1 MYIYTRFYPRHPLEL
16 WPHVTFMSIVRSCYS
31 FTRVFS
37 LTSHSF
43 TRDKSIIPPLRGYQI
58 KSHRKIPALQP
69 ALPTEKEARF
79 TAASF
84 SILLH
89 LQEFQDLFQRMK
101 SCDSPEYLLTVH
113 NQHGGYLHDL
123 KLFCQLWFFVHIDF
137 AEFHIAGFLR
147 CLF

>member
-1 MYIYTRFYPRHPLEL
+1 MEDNIFDKIHEVDLKETMETSYIDYA
-16 WPHVTFMSIVRSCYS
+16 MSVIASR
-31 FTRVFS
+31 
-37 LTSHSF
+37 
-43 TRDKSIIPPLRGYQI
+43 
-58 KSHRKIPALQP
+58 ALQFFVIHQ
-69 ALPTEKEARF
+69 LFSPTEKEARF